1 MRTQRLSLTPSV
13 KRPKNYT
20 LAKNSEA
27 LGPSYLLW
35 YIGK

>member
-1 MRTQRLSLTPSV
+1 MEAQSRSVTPSV
-13 KRPKNYT
+13 KRLKNYT
-20 LAKNSEA
+20 LAKNSET